1 MTPRGRTLSGLFG
14 AVFGLMFVS
23 NGFAITSRPLTVHT
37 YHGTPYVS
45 GGVSEENRQ
54 SLRQMTTA
62 DNLQLI
68 FAAKNRDY
76 LSDVTV
82 RITDE
87 KGHEVLNTV
96 AQGPW
101 LFTKLSV
108 GKYMIKATVMG
119 YSQGA
124 VAEVSPKGQTRV
136 YLTWENSIVKP
147 VHQSVA
153 QR

>member
-1 MTPRGRTLSGLFG
+1 MTLRSRTFSGFLG
-14 AVFGLMFVS
+14 AAVGLMSVS
-23 NGFAITSRPLTVHT
+23 NSFAITSRPLRVHT

-68 FAAKNRDY
+68 FAAKNRGY

-82 RITDE
+82 LITDD
-87 KGHEVLNTV
+87 KGREVLNTV

-101 LFTKLSV
+101 LFTKLPA
-108 GKYMIKATVMG
+108 GKYRINATVMG
-119 YSQGA
+119 HSQGA

-136 YLTWENSIVKP
+136 YLTWENAIVKP